1 MKIIS
6 DNRFRSVEVEIHF
19 INQVSLDLSVRNL
32 VKDFLVDSSLI
43 YNSKQKI
50 RMKLDD
56 MYGATLKANS
66 KVMGQLHDICFSG
79 SVIHDLYTMNQEEN
93 IQEYLNFLREII
105 YNPYFTEEKL
115 NELKMNLEK
124 ANRFKIRAESKL
136 EELNSRKEELLKE
149 LHQYGIEPENLN
161 DEIEKLKKEIE
172 DGIREANELLPLELL
187 EKINDD

>member
-1 MKIIS
+1 
-6 DNRFRSVEVEIHF
+6 
-19 INQVSLDLSVRNL
+19 
-32 VKDFLVDSSLI
+32 
-43 YNSKQKI
+43 
-50 RMKLDD
+50 
-56 MYGATLKANS
+56 
-66 KVMGQLHDICFSG
+66 
-79 SVIHDLYTMNQEEN
+79 
-93 IQEYLNFLREII
+93 
-105 YNPYFTEEKL
+105 
-115 NELKMNLEK
+115 MNLEK

>member
-1 MKIIS
+1 
-6 DNRFRSVEVEIHF
+6 
-19 INQVSLDLSVRNL
+19 
-32 VKDFLVDSSLI
+32 
-43 YNSKQKI
+43 
-50 RMKLDD
+50 
-56 MYGATLKANS
+56 
-66 KVMGQLHDICFSG
+66 
-79 SVIHDLYTMNQEEN
+79 MN
-93 IQEYLNFLREII
+93 YKK
-105 YNPYFTEEKL
+105 KL

>member
-1 MKIIS
+1 M
-6 DNRFRSVEVEIHF
+6 D
-19 INQVSLDLSVRNL
+19 
-32 VKDFLVDSSLI
+32 
-43 YNSKQKI
+43 Y
-50 RMKLDD
+50 
-56 MYGATLKANS
+56 
-66 KVMGQLHDICFSG
+66 
-79 SVIHDLYTMNQEEN
+79 
-93 IQEYLNFLREII
+93 
-105 YNPYFTEEKL
+105 EKEL

>member
-1 MKIIS
+1 
-6 DNRFRSVEVEIHF
+6 
-19 INQVSLDLSVRNL
+19 
-32 VKDFLVDSSLI
+32 
-43 YNSKQKI
+43 
-50 RMKLDD
+50 
-56 MYGATLKANS
+56 
-66 KVMGQLHDICFSG
+66 
-79 SVIHDLYTMNQEEN
+79 MN
-93 IQEYLNFLREII
+93 Y
-105 YNPYFTEEKL
+105 EKEL

-187 EKINDD
+187 EKINDN

>member
-1 MKIIS
+1 
-6 DNRFRSVEVEIHF
+6 
-19 INQVSLDLSVRNL
+19 
-32 VKDFLVDSSLI
+32 
-43 YNSKQKI
+43 
-50 RMKLDD
+50 
-56 MYGATLKANS
+56 
-66 KVMGQLHDICFSG
+66 
-79 SVIHDLYTMNQEEN
+79 MN
-93 IQEYLNFLREII
+93 Y
-105 YNPYFTEEKL
+105 EKEL